1 VSSLSEAPRESA
13 AISIV
18 PLSRLEQHYTPRRW
32 PFAEDNREKI
42 EVYFNSLWREK
53 PALFNG
59 CVLLSHEQHVADGV
73 LYSRHFD
80 TDFASMLAWR
90 DWGFPDRTVHNCFAL
105 GALES
110 ADGAYL
116 MGVMAGHTSN
126 ANRVY
131 FPGGTPDLSDVFD
144 GRLDLEASVIREVEE
159 ETGLRRDDY
168 DLESGWYAAFAGAR
182 TAMLKVMRVN
192 ETAAR
197 IRERILRHLSRQ
209 SEPELADIRIVR
221 GLRDLDEAMPPFIH
235 AFLHQRWMA

>member
-1 VSSLSEAPRESA
+1 VSSLSESTREAA
-13 AISIV
+13 AISV
-18 PLSRLEQHYTPRRW
+18 VRLSRLEQRYTPRAW
-32 PFAEDNREKI
+32 PFADDNREKI
-42 EVYFNSLWREK
+42 DAYFASLRRAK

-59 CVLLSHEQHVADGV
+59 RVLLSHEQHAENGV
-73 LYSRHFD
+73 LYSHHFD

-110 ADGAYL
+110 ADGACL
-116 MGVMAGHTSN
+116 MGVMAAHTSN

-131 FPGGTPDLSDVFD
+131 FPGGTPDLSDLFD
-144 GRLDLEASVIREVEE
+144 DRLDLEASVVREVEE

-168 DLESGWYAAFAGAR
+168 ELESGWHGAFAGAR

-192 ETAAR
+192 ETAANVR
-197 IRERILRHLSRQ
+197 DRILRHLGRQ

-221 GLRDLDEAMPPFIH
+221 SLRDLDEAMPPFIH
-235 AFLHQRWMA
+235 AFLRQRWTA